1 LKHILTM
8 FGSIPIDVIN
18 DKNLKLAMPD
28 TTPTS
33 VINDRRLTIFVWL
46 YTY

>member
-1 LKHILTM
+1 M

-18 DKNLKLAMPD
+18 DKNLKLAMPG